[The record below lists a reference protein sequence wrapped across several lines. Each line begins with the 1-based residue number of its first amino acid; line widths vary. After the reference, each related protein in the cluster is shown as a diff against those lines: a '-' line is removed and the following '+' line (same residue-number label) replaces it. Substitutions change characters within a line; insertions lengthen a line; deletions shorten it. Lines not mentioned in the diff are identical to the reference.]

1 MTILE
6 SWIILEFIVD
16 TYMMFMQYVVVII
29 VYRILNKS
37 TYVLPSEVQ
46 YVTVH
51 FCVQID
57 VNGSI

>member
-1 MTILE
+1 
-6 SWIILEFIVD
+6 
-16 TYMMFMQYVVVII
+16 MMFMQYVVVVII
-29 VYRILNKS
+29 VYRIPNKL

-46 YVTVH
+46 YVTVY

>member
-1 MTILE
+1 
-6 SWIILEFIVD
+6 
-16 TYMMFMQYVVVII
+16 MMFMQYVVVII